1 MVNHSIRIHKN
12 KYGIQKK
19 RGDKNMI
26 RIGVDVGGTFT
37 DLILVDEV
45 KQKIHVYKIPSTLED
60 QSIGVING
68 IKKLCENA
76 EIPISEIDYILHG
89 TTVATN
95 ITIENNG
102 ATVGMLTTKNYRDI
116 LHLARH
122 KKVENFSI
130 QQDLPWQSNPLVLR
144 RHRLPILEKLAAP
157 DGHIRTELNEKEV
170 REAVL
175 KLKEAKV
182 ESIIICFLFSFL
194 NDVHEK
200 RAKEIV
206 KEMWPEVQCFTSAEV
221 VPQMR
226 EYERFSTT
234 AMNAY
239 VAPKVNHYIDNLVNS
254 LDVAGVKAE
263 LHIMQSSGGMSTT
276 EMAAVRPVTLLKSG
290 PAGGVLAAAWWGEL
304 EGVNDIISVDIGGT
318 SADISI
324 IPNNMPKMINPRDA
338 EVNGYPVLVPMIDV
352 ETIGAGGGSIAYVD
366 TGGAFRVGPKSAGAN
381 PGPACYGLG
390 GKDACVTDANVILG
404 RLDPEQF
411 LGGDIQLSRESS
423 VKAIEETLC
432 SQLNMSVEE
441 AALGILK
448 VINNNMA
455 LSIRANSVRKGIDPR
470 EYAILAAGGA
480 GPLHSV
486 DLAETVG
493 SNLVMVPNYPGIT
506 AATGLL
512 VGDLKYDFIKS
523 RIVPLSQPT
532 TETISTIN
540 NDLQELIH
548 SAHTQLMQ
556 DGIQPEDISMERIAE
571 CRYVG
576 QGFELRVPIPE
587 GQLDEATLS
596 MIAGR
601 FHDIHLIEYGHSFP
615 ENTVE
620 LITLRV
626 ISTGQ
631 TPTLKLPELAS
642 GERMNPEKAVMYVRE
657 TVFEVDGEIR
667 WLQTPRYDRTKLLA
681 NDIVMGPAIIVQR
694 DSTTLVPP
702 EWQATVST
710 NGTLFVAPKVI
721 QGGAA
726 QHVNQFFLKV
736 R

>member
-1 MVNHSIRIHKN
+1 
-12 KYGIQKK
+12 
-19 RGDKNMI
+19 MI

-455 LSIRANSVRKGIDPR
+455 LSIRANSVRKGIDQR

-486 DLAETVG
+486 DLAETSRLKLSDGAKLSRYYG
-493 SNLVMVPNYPGIT
+493 SNWP
-506 AATGLL
+506 
-512 VGDLKYDFIKS
+512 FS
-523 RIVPLSQPT
+523 R
-532 TETISTIN
+532 
-540 NDLQELIH
+540 
-548 SAHTQLMQ
+548 
-556 DGIQPEDISMERIAE
+556 
-571 CRYVG
+571 
-576 QGFELRVPIPE
+576 
-587 GQLDEATLS
+587 
-596 MIAGR
+596 
-601 FHDIHLIEYGHSFP
+601 
-615 ENTVE
+615 
-620 LITLRV
+620 
-626 ISTGQ
+626 
-631 TPTLKLPELAS
+631 
-642 GERMNPEKAVMYVRE
+642 
-657 TVFEVDGEIR
+657 
-667 WLQTPRYDRTKLLA
+667 
-681 NDIVMGPAIIVQR
+681 
-694 DSTTLVPP
+694 
-702 EWQATVST
+702 
-710 NGTLFVAPKVI
+710 
-721 QGGAA
+721 
-726 QHVNQFFLKV
+726 
-736 R
+736 